1 MAGRQKPKRIVTLL
15 GRLAEEELDLDS
27 PNALDYAVAWLADGK
42 TVQQLADHLTKLAG
56 EPVHRGWLTPVL
68 LKLAPNAEQQMND
81 ARRRSS
87 HALVEDAQAIVDTAA
102 AEPTREGI
110 AAAKVQADIR
120 TWRAAR
126 YDRET
131 FGDKATHAVEISLGD
146 LHLDA
151 LRQRAARQQEIQAKA
166 TLALPNVTAS
176 ASQETE

>member
-126 YDRET
+126 YNRET
-131 FGDKATHAVEISLGD
+131 FGDKATHSVEINLGQ

-151 LRQRAARQQEIQAKA
+151 LRQRGARQAELQASA
-166 TLALPNVTAS
+166 TLALPNVSAS
-176 ASQETE
+176 ASAKPE

>member
-1 MAGRQKPKRIVTLL
+1 MAGRPKQRRIISLL
-15 GRLAEEELDLDS
+15 ERLASEELDDEPS
-27 PNALDYAVAWLADGK
+27 ALAYACAWLSDGK
-42 TVQQLADHLTKLAG
+42 TVQALADHLTNLAG

-68 LKLAPNAEQQMND
+68 LKLAPNAEQQMNE

-126 YDRET
+126 YDRDT
-131 FGDKATHAVEISLGD
+131 FGDKATHSVELSLGD

-151 LRQRAARQQEIQAKA
+151 LRQRAARQQELQATA
-166 TLALPNVTAS
+166 TLALPNVPS
-176 ASQETE
+176 E